1 MNLIAMPGSESG
13 PAQLVAAT
21 GAGAGAGAI
30 ANPPLLLPQ
39 SSNAD
44 DDDDDGVDGRAS
56 TTTTTADA
64 MRRRRRTTSSR
75 GRVIEP
81 LTAVAVL
88 AIISHLFYF
97 VFTFL

>member
-21 GAGAGAGAI
+21 GAGAI

-44 DDDDDGVDGRAS
+44 DDRVDDGRAS
-56 TTTTTADA
+56 TTTAADE
-64 MRRRRRTTSSR
+64 MRRRTTSR
-75 GRVIEP
+75 DRVIEP
-81 LTAVAVL
+81 LAAVAL
-88 AIISHLFYF
+88 AIISHLFFF
-97 VFTFL
+97 VFFSFL